1 MKPEGFPPSVRVR
14 KRADFKRAY
23 DEGSKVVM
31 RPFVLF
37 ARPNGLAAS
46 RLGVTATR
54 KLGPAVLRNRARRI
68 LREAYRRCQ
77 SELPPGHDLV
87 VVARPALLD
96 MSPASV
102 TPLFRDAVE
111 RATRAAA

>member
-1 MKPEGFPPSVRVR
+1 MR

-37 ARPNGLAAS
+37 ARANGLAHA

-54 KLGPAVLRNRARRI
+54 KLGPAVVRNRARR
-68 LREAYRRCQ
+68 LVREAFRQCRTT
-77 SELPPGHDLV
+77 LPGGHDLV

-96 MSPASV
+96 MKPSGLAE
-102 TPLFRDAVE
+102 LL
-111 RATRAAA
+111 RAAAQRAVEAAA